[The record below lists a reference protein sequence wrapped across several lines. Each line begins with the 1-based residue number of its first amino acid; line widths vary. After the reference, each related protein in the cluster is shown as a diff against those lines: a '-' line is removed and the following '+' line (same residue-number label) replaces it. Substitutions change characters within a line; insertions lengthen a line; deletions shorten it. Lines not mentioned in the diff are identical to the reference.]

1 MNINEQQQ
9 QAAAAAATAEFER
22 QQQQQ
27 RGSAATAS
35 IEFNIFQRI
44 VATRVIYRD
53 LVRRAQL
60 EKAYVLSHM

>member
-22 QQQQQ
+22 QQQQ